1 MEKKAINIGGS
12 DFGSIIR
19 NGYYYVDKTLM
30 IKELIDSGSAAILF
44 TRPRRFGKSLNISML
59 KAFFEIGGDNA
70 DLFHDLKIWQCG
82 ERYRNEQGK
91 YPLIYFSFFDFSVPN
106 WETAYHYFQKAIAD
120 EYTRHDHILEGDCL
134 KPIEKKMFRAVQERN
149 VDYVVYQSSLKDLCR
164 WLYRYY
170 KVKPIILIDEYDK
183 PVQKAHAS
191 HYYNEMMDFLK
202 GFYTGGLKDNP
213 NLTKG
218 ILTGVLRIAKESIFT
233 GMNNFDVYSMFSN
246 NYGEYFGFTVD
257 EVEIMAETYSTI
269 QDMDK
274 EHSMEDKYSIKE
286 VRSWYNGYSFGG
298 TEIYNPWS
306 VLQYFAKGRVPEAYW
321 LSTSGNDIIH
331 SMFKNMSS
339 RMLKDLTSLVQGKS
353 ITATIPIE
361 LAYPDLEKDRTGNA
375 LYSVLLMT
383 GYLKK
388 VSGKKLGGDERTGQN
403 LKYRCELM
411 IPNREIMEVY
421 QAEILE
427 YFEQYCRVEVS
438 DAVQEAIVSND
449 ADSLQKELSTFLME
463 STSNFDGAYE
473 VFYQGL
479 MLGNVAMMNAGYYV
493 SSNLESGEGR
503 FDIQMEPKKPGLPGI
518 IMELKSVREEY
529 ATAKDRDRNLEKVA
543 RGALQQIE
551 KNRYTTNFKMR
562 GIRDILLYGMA
573 FQGKHVKVLSKS
585 LE

>member
-1 MEKKAINIGGS
+1 
-12 DFGSIIR
+12 
-19 NGYYYVDKTLM
+19 
-30 IKELIDSGSAAILF
+30 
-44 TRPRRFGKSLNISML
+44 
-59 KAFFEIGGDNA
+59 
-70 DLFHDLKIWQCG
+70 
-82 ERYRNEQGK
+82 
-91 YPLIYFSFFDFSVPN
+91 
-106 WETAYHYFQKAIAD
+106 
-120 EYTRHDHILEGDCL
+120 
-134 KPIEKKMFRAVQERN
+134 
-149 VDYVVYQSSLKDLCR
+149 
-164 WLYRYY
+164 
-170 KVKPIILIDEYDK
+170 
-183 PVQKAHAS
+183 
-191 HYYNEMMDFLK
+191 
-202 GFYTGGLKDNP
+202 
-213 NLTKG
+213 
-218 ILTGVLRIAKESIFT
+218 
-233 GMNNFDVYSMFSN
+233 
-246 NYGEYFGFTVD
+246 
-257 EVEIMAETYSTI
+257 
-269 QDMDK
+269 
-274 EHSMEDKYSIKE
+274 
-286 VRSWYNGYSFGG
+286 
-298 TEIYNPWS
+298 
-306 VLQYFAKGRVPEAYW
+306 
-321 LSTSGNDIIH
+321 
-331 SMFKNMSS
+331 MFKNMSS

-353 ITATIPIE
+353 ITATIPVE

-479 MLGNVAMMNAGYYV
+479 MLGNVAMMNMGYYV

-529 ATAKDRDRNLEKVA
+529 ATAKDRDKNLEKEA

-551 KNRYTTNFKMR
+551 KNRYTTNFKIR